1 MEPFTMMLGYGLV
14 NSLSQL
20 VVRPIADKLSAPG
33 RQKEMLMQM
42 EAKHALDL
50 EAVRL
55 NKEIELENQKD
66 IQAYCHNFRIQEA
79 QNQFDRQ
86 LQMWQIGNF
95 NDKVWPL
102 KTPFDHPSLHPQYV
116 KGKPTPVNIFLAQ
129 TDPRSP
135 FSSLIQPDL
144 KNRLSNFLQTTYVND
159 PLLQHPCICRI
170 GDWKDGFQDAAFINA
185 LWYGMQGQPT
195 IVINPIQSEFG
206 ETLDLN
212 VSIWGLGEFG
222 TNPKTQSVLTGS
234 FASAIGRIKKQ
245 KTELWLAC
253 GLPVESKEMIHNVN
267 LLEQEKR
274 MIAEGH
280 GEFVDKLLV
289 QYKLPIEI
297 QTEVI
302 TEFSSEYNHLIACIT
317 GMYADI
323 YHMIEYGAQP
333 YMPAAIN
340 QYNKNTGSAFQI
352 PEIAIQHYRK
362 TLTNMVCTNYLQDKL
377 PYTFLGV
384 AKSLSYTPEDSMQI
398 FQEGV
403 GLWVNKKLDLSH
415 EINIPT
421 NIDECLG
428 LLYDNATDS
437 DRPYLEQAKDVLIS
451 MNLPEAA
458 NSLNKKISVLVSNP
472 QQADT
477 PRSEDIEWE
486 VVEKETF
493 TDVDYL
499 KWISNNKFTAID
511 NNAEYAV
518 MAFRETYFVMM
529 FLDSNAKVICNRNL
543 SGQCVIAKRYL
554 FAEEKIEGTLSVFN
568 IKKNQ
573 FISKKTLMDKKEFDS
588 FERLGKQLDTL
599 VNNLGNLARPNRVG
613 DKTKASNK
621 KSRNADEF
629 QRQLADV
636 FISGNYISLESE
648 KCETAS
654 FDSIKEWITRKL
666 PIQDAVSA
674 HIFKTD
680 MVDDIM
686 LCIFFSDK
694 ECNTL
699 IGNDYPMKRIICKKC
714 DSDIEVFLNGLTIG
728 TIKL

>member
-1 MEPFTMMLGYGLV
+1 MMLGYGLV

-33 RQKEMLMQM
+33 RQQEMRKQM
-42 EAKHALDL
+42 EAKHKLDL

-55 NKEIELENQKD
+55 NKQIELENQKD
-66 IQAYCHNFRIQEA
+66 IQAYCHGFRIQEA
-79 QNQFDRQ
+79 QSQFDRQ

-102 KTPFDHPSLHPQYV
+102 RTPFDHPSLHPHYNINGQAV
-116 KGKPTPVNIFLAQ
+116 PVNIFLAQ

-212 VSIWGLGEFG
+212 VSIWGLGELG
-222 TNPKTQSVLTGS
+222 TAPKTQNVLTGS
-234 FASAIGRIKKQ
+234 FASAIGKIKRE
-245 KTELWLAC
+245 KTQSWITC
-253 GLPVESKEMIHNVN
+253 GLPIESKEMIHNVN
-267 LLEQEKR
+267 LLEQEKK

-280 GEFVDKLLV
+280 GEFIDKLLI
-289 QYKLPIEI
+289 QYKLPMEI

-302 TEFSSEYNHLIACIT
+302 TKFSSEYNHLIACVT

-323 YHMIEYGAQP
+323 YHMIEYGSQP
-333 YMPAAIN
+333 YMPTAIN
-340 QYNKNTGSAFQI
+340 QYNRVTGSSFQI

-384 AKSLSYTPEDSMQI
+384 AKSLSYNQEDSMQI

-403 GLWVNKKLDLSH
+403 GLWANKKLDLKH

-421 NIDECLG
+421 NIDECLE
-428 LLYDNATDS
+428 LLYDKATDN
-437 DRPYLEQAKDVLIS
+437 DKQYLEQAKEVLIS
-451 MNLPEAA
+451 MNLQEAA
-458 NSLNKKISVLVSNP
+458 NSLNKKISILVSNP
-472 QQADT
+472 QVQT
-477 PRSEDIEWE
+477 SNSEEVEWD
-486 VVEKETF
+486 VIEKETF
-493 TDVDYL
+493 TDVDYR
-499 KWISNNKFTAID
+499 KWITKNKWIALE
-511 NNAEYAV
+511 NNAEYAI
-518 MAFRETYFVMM
+518 MALRETYFAML
-529 FLDSNAKVICNRNL
+529 FLNSNAKAICNKHL
-543 SGQCVIAKRYL
+543 SGQCVIAKRYF
-554 FAEEKIEGTLSVFN
+554 FANEMIEENSSVFN
-568 IKKNQ
+568 IKTNQ
-573 FISKKTLMDKKEFDS
+573 FISIKTLMDKKEFDS
-588 FERLGKQLDTL
+588 FERLGKQLDAL
-599 VNNLGNLARPNRVG
+599 VNNLGNLTRPHRVEE
-613 DKTKASNK
+613 SNK
-621 KSRNADEF
+621 NVKNKDNDGF
-629 QRQLADV
+629 QQQLTDI
-636 FISGNYISLESE
+636 FTSGKFMSLESE
-648 KCETAS
+648 KCEIAE
-654 FDSIKEWITRKL
+654 FDSIKEWITNKL
-666 PIQDAVSA
+666 PINNAVSA
-674 HIFKTD
+674 HIFKTSLD
-680 MVDDIM
+680 GNTM

-699 IGNDYPMKRIICKKC
+699 IGNEYPMKRIICNKY

-728 TIKL
+728 TINL